1 MVAVSAAALA
11 VADRARPRWYRHGM
25 NRGWLYRVLSLVAR
39 ALSRGLR
46 LRLAAA
52 VAPRLRAA
60 FGAEWDVVRRN
71 IARIVPGAGGAAR
84 ERLAADVFRHFAMC
98 FSDLIATNR
107 HTRDLQTL
115 LARVEGAEHLTAALA
130 AGRGIVLLTAHLG
143 NWELAGRLAAGT
155 AARPTHVVVEAER
168 DLGVERFL
176 RGGPAPVRFVA
187 RTRPTSALPLLAA
200 LRRGDIVAM
209 QGDRALGNR
218 GDVTV
223 SFFGAPAAFPQ
234 GPFVLARAA
243 GALLV
248 PAFCVLGQ
256 DRRYVVEVAEPIAVE
271 AGGERTALERWVAV
285 LERAVGAHPEQWFNF
300 YDCWSASP
308 AR

>member
-1 MVAVSAAALA
+1 
-11 VADRARPRWYRHGM
+11 M

-39 ALSRGLR
+39 TLSRGLR

-52 VAPRLRAA
+52 VAPRLRAPFA
-60 FGAEWDVVRRN
+60 AEWDVVRRN
-71 IARIVPGAGGAAR
+71 TARIVPGTDAAAR
-84 ERLAADVFRHFAMC
+84 ERIAAEVFRHFAMC

-107 HTRDLQTL
+107 RARDLQPFV
-115 LARVEGAEHLTAALA
+115 ARVTGAEHLTAALG

-155 AARPTHVVVEAER
+155 AARPTHVVVEAEV
-168 DLGVERFL
+168 DPGVERFL

-200 LRRGDIVAM
+200 LRRGEIVAM

-218 GDVTV
+218 GDVPIT
-223 SFFGAPAAFPQ
+223 FFGAPAAFPR

-248 PAFCVLGQ
+248 PAFCVLGRG
-256 DRRYVVEVAEPIAVE
+256 RRYVVEVAEPIVVE
-271 AGGERTALERWVAV
+271 AGGEVTALERWVAV
-285 LERAVGAHPEQWFNF
+285 LERAVRAHPEQWFNF
-300 YDCWSASP
+300 YDCWSAPP